1 MERPAI
7 LNRSMPR
14 TPDAVIGFPAPRTT
28 NVSVPKTKIYEAN
41 LHSFKGLQKKYSRC
55 RAECEGQMNTIFEDT
70 VDFRSCG
77 PQLFNH
83 KVKLPRG
90 GGRGAA
96 QCHGQR
102 HPSRKRCDTHRGR
115 LWDPSLG
122 LPLPGSQSS
131 PALARQHAS
140 NTEKGHVCR
149 QTLTSVLMS
158 PLVVFPQCLS
168 GGGVARSSMH
178 SGSAGSL
185 SDLRS
190 RCASSFSS

>member
-83 KVKLPRG
+83 KVKLPNASCGPGHLGEYRSFALPFHVRQRSNHIEQHPQREPRPIIVLPTRMQDPQRVMG
-90 GGRGAA
+90 FQSAA
-96 QCHGQR
+96 Q
-102 HPSRKRCDTHRGR
+102 DR
-115 LWDPSLG
+115 LGGFCLQAKQHDLSHQGTEG
-122 LPLPGSQSS
+122 LF
-131 PALARQHAS
+131 
-140 NTEKGHVCR
+140 CR
-149 QTLTSVLMS
+149 V
-158 PLVVFPQCLS
+158 
-168 GGGVARSSMH
+168 GVAPTDTIRFPYTTLFRH
-178 SGSAGSL
+178 
-185 SDLRS
+185 
-190 RCASSFSS
+190 

>member
-83 KVKLPRG
+83 KVKLPPGPVDTDRTDTGGCPLSTCEPAILLCSECGSDAIATSEEVIFSYDARG
-90 GGRGAA
+90 
-96 QCHGQR
+96 
-102 HPSRKRCDTHRGR
+102 
-115 LWDPSLG
+115 
-122 LPLPGSQSS
+122 
-131 PALARQHAS
+131 
-140 NTEKGHVCR
+140 
-149 QTLTSVLMS
+149 VLFC
-158 PLVVFPQCLS
+158 PECWPREPPEAF
-168 GGGVARSSMH
+168 
-178 SGSAGSL
+178 
-185 SDLRS
+185 
-190 RCASSFSS
+190 

>member
-83 KVKLPRG
+83 KVKLPT
-90 GGRGAA
+90 AA
-96 QCHGQR
+96 R
-102 HPSRKRCDTHRGR
+102 
-115 LWDPSLG
+115 
-122 LPLPGSQSS
+122 
-131 PALARQHAS
+131 
-140 NTEKGHVCR
+140 N
-149 QTLTSVLMS
+149 
-158 PLVVFPQCLS
+158 
-168 GGGVARSSMH
+168 
-178 SGSAGSL
+178 L
-185 SDLRS
+185 SDTLQKIYQEHFYNEEERLQ
-190 RCASSFSS
+190 